1 MSTIFPLREKVSL
14 DDGREP
20 RLVDLDDD
28 VADEVFQALSSGT
41 TRQIFSA
48 LHETPQTASDLAD
61 VTDTSVQ
68 NVQYH
73 LEKLADADL
82 VNVVDTWYS
91 ERGTEMKVYAP
102 TDEALVLFAGR
113 DKQSSL
119 RSLLTR
125 IVGALAML
133 LPMSAAVAWLARQL
147 EPSSQPGA
155 PGNGGGQSGP
165 EPAVAPDGGTPTPGD
180 GPSGPSILDTNE
192 TAKKTVEA
200 ANRTAETVT
209 GTATPENLSQAA
221 DPAVAGLDPALLAGV
236 AFFLG
241 GAAVVLGVSAILWRR

>member
-20 RLVDLDDD
+20 RLVDLEDD

-68 NVQYH
+68 NAQYH
-73 LEKLADADL
+73 LEKLVDADL

-119 RSLLTR
+119 RSLLKR
-125 IVGALAML
+125 VVGALAML
-133 LPMSAAVAWLARQL
+133 LPVSGAVAWLARQL
-147 EPSSQPGA
+147 EPTAQPTA
-155 PGNGGGQSGP
+155 PNSGGGESAP
-165 EPAVAPDGGTPTPGD
+165 DPAVAPDGGTPTPSD
-180 GPSGPSILDTNE
+180 GPSILDTNE
-192 TAKKTVEA
+192 TVNKTVE
-200 ANRTAETVT
+200 TVN
-209 GTATPENLSQAA
+209 GTVTPENVSQTA
-221 DPAVAGLDPALLAGV
+221 DPATAGLDPALLAGG

-241 GAAVVLGVSAILWRR
+241 GAIVIIAVSVVLWRR

>member
-20 RLVDLDDD
+20 RLVDLDDE
-28 VADEVFQALSSGT
+28 VADDVFQALSSGT

-73 LEKLADADL
+73 LEKLVDADL

-119 RSLLTR
+119 RSLLKR
-125 IVGALAML
+125 VVGALALL

-147 EPSSQPGA
+147 EPAGRPTE
-155 PGNGGGQSGP
+155 PGGGQSGP
-165 EPAVAPDGGTPTPGD
+165 DPAVAPDGGTPTPSD
-180 GPSGPSILDTNE
+180 GPSILDTNE
-192 TAKKTVEA
+192 TA
-200 ANRTAETVT
+200 NRTAEAVN
-209 GTATPENLSQAA
+209 GTATPDNVSQAA
-221 DPAVAGLDPALLAGV
+221 DPAAAGLDPALLVGI

-241 GAAVVLGVSAILWRR
+241 GAFVLTVVWVRYWRQ